1 MDMAG
6 MNEKEQKLPAKIRE
20 NVLAKLDM
28 TRDLEDEEV
37 KNVIEHEI
45 WLAAKKHY
53 ISLEERNSI
62 QRGIFN
68 SLRRLD
74 ILQELLEDQEITE
87 IMVNGADDIFVEKHG
102 KLSRWD
108 ISFSAKERLEDVIQ
122 QIVSGCNR
130 MVNETNP
137 IVDARL
143 EDGSRVNIVLAPVAL
158 NGPILTIRKFS
169 KKPYTMET
177 LVEFGSLSEE
187 TAYVLKKLVES
198 KYNIFISGGTGSGK
212 TTFLNAL
219 SSCIPRD
226 ERIITIEDSAELRL
240 SNVQNLVSLEAR
252 NANIEGK
259 NEITIREL
267 IKTALRMR
275 PDRIILGEVR
285 DGAAVDLISAFDT
298 GHDGSLSTGHGNN
311 SKDMLARLETLFLMG
326 LELPLL
332 AVRKQIASAIDIMV
346 HLGRLRDKSR
356 HVLEISEVIET
367 ETGPDISVLYKFQEK
382 GEENGIILG
391 ELVRTGQGL
400 KNRGKLE
407 RAGIV
412 LDEI

>member
-1 MDMAG
+1 ME
-6 MNEKEQKLPAKIRE
+6 EKEIGQTLSVKIRE
-20 NVLAKLDM
+20 NVLSKLDM

-37 KNVIEHEI
+37 KHIIEHEI
-45 WLAAKKHY
+45 WLAVKKHY

-62 QRGIFN
+62 KRGIFN

-74 ILQELLEDQEITE
+74 ILQELLEDREITE
-87 IMVNGADDIFVEKHG
+87 IMVNGAKDIFVEKHG
-102 KLSRWD
+102 KLFRWD
-108 ISFSAKERLEDVIQ
+108 ASFSAKERLEDVIQ

-169 KKPYTMET
+169 KEPYTMET
-177 LVEFGSLSEE
+177 LVKLGSLSEE
-187 TAYVLKKLVES
+187 TAYILKKLVQS

-219 SSCIPRD
+219 SSCIPED

-240 SNVQNLVSLEAR
+240 SNIQNLVSLEAR

-298 GHDGSLSTGHGNN
+298 GHDGSLSTGHGNS
-311 SKDMLARLETLFLMG
+311 SKDMLGRLETLFLMG

-356 HVLEISEVIET
+356 RVLEISEVIET
-367 ETGPDISVLYKFQEK
+367 ETGPDISILYKFREIGEK
-382 GEENGIILG
+382 QGVILG
-391 ELVRTGQGL
+391 ELFRTENKL
-400 KNRGKLE
+400 RNRGKLE

-412 LDEI
+412 LNEI